1 MSNQTNTYGRIVNG
15 TVTDVCTGLT
25 AAAAAG
31 AAFEASYIAQYGITA
46 WVQIPTGTV
55 EDATTTDNVNF
66 TPPVQ
71 PTRPPQ
77 ILDKTAF
84 DELCAAALGGGAA
97 GLAAFQAVLDAATAA
112 GGAAK
117 ACVTDYEGADD
128 FDLPDA
134 QNFFAI
140 LAAAGACTQAQVNAV
155 VAAWPLA

>member
-31 AAFEASYIAQYGITA
+31 AAFSAPDIAQYGIAA
-46 WVQIPTGTV
+46 WVQIPNGTQ
-55 EDATTTDNVNF
+55 EGATTADGVNF
-66 TPPVQ
+66 TAPVAAA
-71 PTRPPQ
+71 RPPATLSKIQ
-77 ILDKTAF
+77 F
-84 DELCAAALGGGAA
+84 NELCAAALGGGTT
-97 GLAAFQAVLDAATAA
+97 GMAAFQAVLDAATAA

-117 ACVTDYEGADD
+117 ACVTDYNAAET
-128 FDLPDA
+128 FDLPDT